1 MKLNNCI
8 SESYQNQILTK
19 IKNDLLKYK
28 IEINN
33 LLWILILNILY
44 YYKLL
49 MILIQ
54 YFKKG
59 KIFLEKYIGI
69 NIRKINNGYIIITKG

>member
-33 LLWILILNILY
+33 LL
-44 YYKLL
+44 
-49 MILIQ
+49 
-54 YFKKG
+54 
-59 KIFLEKYIGI
+59 
-69 NIRKINNGYIIITKG
+69 

>member
-1 MKLNNCI
+1 
-8 SESYQNQILTK
+8 
-19 IKNDLLKYK
+19 
-28 IEINN
+28 
-33 LLWILILNILY
+33 
-44 YYKLL
+44 